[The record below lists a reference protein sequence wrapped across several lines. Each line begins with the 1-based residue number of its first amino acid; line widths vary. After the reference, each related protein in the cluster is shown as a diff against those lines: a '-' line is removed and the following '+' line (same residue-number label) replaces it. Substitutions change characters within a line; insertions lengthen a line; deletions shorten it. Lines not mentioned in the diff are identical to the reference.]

1 MEVDGTDEGRVR
13 PEAASSVAAG
23 SVARQA
29 RREERERSRR
39 EVDGEG

>member
-1 MEVDGTDEGRVR
+1 MRS
-13 PEAASSVAAG
+13 EAASSVAVG

-29 RREERERSRR
+29 REEKRERSRR